1 MMRMKRNFFIA
12 ATAAL
17 VMASCGNTQK
27 ADNNEWIDNAL
38 DRATSQLLLT
48 AKEVSGTGMQP
59 RSIHVGYDMDFLVRQ
74 LERDTATFVDSL
86 RKKPSPEMEGK
97 RRLCRIYDWT
107 SGFFPGTLWYAYRK

>member
-38 DRATSQLLLT
+38 DIMN
-48 AKEVSGTGMQP
+48 G
-59 RSIHVGYDMDFLVRQ
+59 
-74 LERDTATFVDSL
+74 
-86 RKKPSPEMEGK
+86 
-97 RRLCRIYDWT
+97 
-107 SGFFPGTLWYAYRK
+107 